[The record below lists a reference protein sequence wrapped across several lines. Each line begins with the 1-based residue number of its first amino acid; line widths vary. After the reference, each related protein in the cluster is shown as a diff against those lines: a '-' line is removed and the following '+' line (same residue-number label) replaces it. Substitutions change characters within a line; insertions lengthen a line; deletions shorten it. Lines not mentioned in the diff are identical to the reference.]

1 MTERDGLT
9 RSTPRLAPPLSQEK
23 NAAWKKNRNN
33 HARLL
38 LHQLGV
44 GRLEAP
50 FDKMPYDGRLA
61 MLPPHALYCLA
72 FGGGGGGG
80 GLSGGSGRWNAR
92 RASKECSNDRRRG
105 PFLESVGKTSY
116 RSLLDDFGAPPVR
129 HRRLPSRFW
138 FFRPVPSRRRAGRRA
153 PRASSLAARVHPP
166 SGPIGGGPNSPTT
179 RASLEDLLR
188 RAEASCAMTAMT
200 TSADPAAAAYSAAL
214 EDIAVPLSERTK
226 RATDAAKRA
235 KADADAD
242 ASASGGGF
250 SRSKSKTIVTP
261 TKRERGRGST
271 TGGAGGGGG
280 GVVVVGD
287 SEHVNELGAIRERCR
302 ELEYRCDA
310 RAFSFLSSRAN
321 DDDQSRSSTSSS
333 TLTDRGPPRV
343 VRLGRAEEIATAS
356 RRESE
361 LAKEALL
368 KTQKAK
374 GDELKALRI
383 AHKKEIDQ
391 LIETFERR
399 RSGDVGDMLRGDAAG
414 TGTGTGGTPRRAA
427 ARSLP
432 AYSPIP
438 KDPRKS
444 AEEFESYLKK
454 FQEQTAEL
462 KLHAKF
468 ATAGR

>member
-1 MTERDGLT
+1 
-9 RSTPRLAPPLSQEK
+9 
-23 NAAWKKNRNN
+23 
-33 HARLL
+33 
-38 LHQLGV
+38 
-44 GRLEAP
+44 
-50 FDKMPYDGRLA
+50 
-61 MLPPHALYCLA
+61 
-72 FGGGGGGG
+72 
-80 GLSGGSGRWNAR
+80 
-92 RASKECSNDRRRG
+92 
-105 PFLESVGKTSY
+105 
-116 RSLLDDFGAPPVR
+116 
-129 HRRLPSRFW
+129 
-138 FFRPVPSRRRAGRRA
+138 
-153 PRASSLAARVHPP
+153 
-166 SGPIGGGPNSPTT
+166 
-179 RASLEDLLR
+179 
-188 RAEASCAMTAMT
+188 MTATT
-200 TSADPAAAAYSAAL
+200 TSADPAAAAYSAAM

-271 TGGAGGGGG
+271 TGGAGGGGGG

-414 TGTGTGGTPRRAA
+414 TGTGTGTGGTPRRAA
-427 ARSLP
+427 SRSLP